1 MIEDLKGRV
10 ALVTG
15 GATGIGGAI
24 SQAFGRAG
32 MKVAI
37 HYMAGRTEAE
47 AVAAAVQGA
56 GGEALLL
63 QRDITAAGA
72 PEALVAETVARFG
85 RLDVLVNN
93 AGGLV
98 ARRVL
103 AELDDAHYDRVLD
116 LNVRPVMHACQAAAA
131 AMRHNRPGGGGSI
144 INVSSISART
154 GGSPGSSV
162 YSAAKAFVSTFSRSL
177 ARELAP
183 DGIRVNAMS
192 PGTID
197 TAFHQRH
204 STPDKLEATRKTIPL
219 GRLGTAQDCA
229 GTALYL
235 ASEAMSGYVTGQVIE
250 VNGGQFMG

>member
-1 MIEDLKGRV
+1 MLDDLAGRV

-24 SQAFGRAG
+24 SRAFGRAG
-32 MKVAI
+32 MKVAV
-37 HYMAGRTEAE
+37 HYLNGEAE
-47 AVAAAVQGA
+47 ARAVAAAIKDA

-63 QRDITAAGA
+63 QRDITAPGA
-72 PEALVAETVARFG
+72 AEALVADTVKHFG
-85 RLDVLVNN
+85 RLDVLINN

-98 ARRVL
+98 ARKVL
-103 AELDDAHYDRVLD
+103 AELDDAFYDQVLD
-116 LNVRPVMHACQAAAA
+116 LNVRSLVHACQAGAA
-131 AMRHNRPGGGGSI
+131 AMRKSGGGSI
-144 INVSSISART
+144 VNVSSISART

-162 YSAAKAFVSTFSRSL
+162 YSSAKAFVSTFSRSL

-183 DGIRVNAMS
+183 DKIRVNALS

-204 STPDKLEATRKTIPL
+204 STPDKLEATRKGIPMA
-219 GRLGTAQDCA
+219 RLGTAEDCA

-250 VNGGQFMG
+250 VNGGQLMA

>member
-1 MIEDLKGRV
+1 MLEDLAGRV

-24 SQAFGRAG
+24 SRAFGAVR
-32 MKVAI
+32 MKVAV
-37 HYMAGRTEAE
+37 HYLTGETEARE
-47 AVAAAVQGA
+47 VAAAIQAA

-63 QRDITAAGA
+63 ARDITQPGAA
-72 PEALVAETVARFG
+72 EALVAETVAQFG

-98 ARRVL
+98 ARKLL
-103 AELDDAHYDRVLD
+103 AELDDAFYDRVLD
-116 LNVRPVMHACQAAAA
+116 LNVRSLMHATQAAAA
-131 AMRHNRPGGGGSI
+131 AMRRSGGGSI

-162 YSAAKAFVSTFSRSL
+162 YSSAKAFVSTFSRSL

-183 DGIRVNAMS
+183 DRIRVNALS

-204 STPDKLEATRKTIPL
+204 STPEKLEATRKGIPL
-219 GRLGTAQDCA
+219 ARLGTAEDCA